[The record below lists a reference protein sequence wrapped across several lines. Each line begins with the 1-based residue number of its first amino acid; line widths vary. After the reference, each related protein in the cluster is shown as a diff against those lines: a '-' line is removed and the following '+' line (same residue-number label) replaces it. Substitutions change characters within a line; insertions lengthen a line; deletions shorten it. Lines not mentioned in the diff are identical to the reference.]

1 MGREIRTYTP
11 EYKAEAVKLAREIG
25 NSKAASELGIP
36 PGTLGGWTHAA
47 KYGGIDTGKGTQTP
61 QSAMTQATEI
71 KRLKEAL
78 KSAEK
83 ENALLK
89 KTNEFLEEATRF
101 FAQSRKK

>member
-1 MGREIRTYTP
+1 MVQKTKTYTP

-25 NSKAASELGIP
+25 NKKAADELGIP
-36 PGTLGGWTHAA
+36 SGTLGGWTHAA

-61 QSAMTQATEI
+61 KTALTQAEEI
-71 KRLKEAL
+71 KKLKEAL

-89 KTNEFLEEATRF
+89 KTNEFLEEAKRG
-101 FAQSRKK
+101 SGCP